1 MYLKI
6 QKRTSQLLSKGNV
19 ADKPSQYVDMILFI
33 LIVLNIA
40 AVCLES
46 VRHIGNEYKVAFN
59 AFEFFSVVIFSIEY
73 VLRVWS
79 APARNDLGNST
90 NIIKRMKYIFSFTGL
105 IDFLAI
111 IPSILPYFFGGLD
124 LRWLRVLRLLRLLKI
139 SNYSSALEDFFSAIK
154 ADWRSFSAALY
165 LMVIALFLSSALMYI
180 AEHDSQPE
188 KFSSIP
194 ETMWWGLIT
203 LTTVGYGDVSPVTP
217 LGKIIGAFTAIMGV
231 CTVALLTGIVASAF
245 ANQRAQ
251 KAAILEA
258 EISQAL
264 SDGVISDDEAQKIE
278 KVRKELNLSPEHS
291 KSLVD
296 ILSEKK

>member
-46 VRHIGNEYKVAFN
+46 VKHIGNEYKVAFN

-73 VLRVWS
+73 VLRIWS

-278 KVRKELNLSPEHS
+278 KLRKELNLSPEHS

>member
-46 VRHIGNEYKVAFN
+46 VKHIGNVYKVAFN

-73 VLRVWS
+73 LLRVWS
-79 APARNDLGNST
+79 APARIDLGDST
-90 NIIKRMKYIFSFTGL
+90 NFIKRTKYIFSFTGL

-258 EISQAL
+258 EINQAL
-264 SDGVISDDEAQKIE
+264 SDGVISDDEAKKIE
-278 KVRKELNLSPEHS
+278 KLRKELNLSPEHS
-291 KSLVD
+291 KSLID

>member
-1 MYLKI
+1 MYFKI

-46 VRHIGNEYKVAFN
+46 VKHIGNEYKVAFN

-79 APARNDLGNST
+79 TPARNDLGNST
-90 NIIKRMKYIFSFTGL
+90 NFIKRMKYIFSFTGL

-278 KVRKELNLSPEHS
+278 KLRKELNLSPEHS

>member
-33 LIVLNIA
+33 LIVLNIV

-46 VRHIGNEYKVAFN
+46 VKHIRNAYKVAFN

-79 APARNDLGNST
+79 APARNDLGDST
-90 NIIKRMKYIFSFTGL
+90 NFIKRMKYIFSFTGL

-111 IPSILPYFFGGLD
+111 IPSILPYLFGGLD

-180 AEHDSQPE
+180 VEHESQPE

-258 EISQAL
+258 EINQAL

-278 KVRKELNLSPEHS
+278 KLRKELNLSPEHS
-291 KSLVD
+291 KSLVN

>member
-46 VRHIGNEYKVAFN
+46 VKHIGNEYKVAFN
-59 AFEFFSVVIFSIEY
+59 AFEFFSVIIFSIEY

-264 SDGVISDDEAQKIE
+264 SDGVISDDEAQNIE
-278 KVRKELNLSPEHS
+278 KLRKELNLSPEHS

>member
-46 VRHIGNEYKVAFN
+46 VRHIGNEYKEAFN

-278 KVRKELNLSPEHS
+278 KLRKELNLSPEHS
-291 KSLVD
+291 KSLVN

>member
-46 VRHIGNEYKVAFN
+46 VKHIGNEYKVAFN

-79 APARNDLGNST
+79 APARNDLSDST

-278 KVRKELNLSPEHS
+278 KLRKELNLSPEHS

>member
-46 VRHIGNEYKVAFN
+46 VKHIGNEYKVAFN

-73 VLRVWS
+73 LLRAWS

-278 KVRKELNLSPEHS
+278 KLRKELNLSPEHS